1 MNDQYAVSRS
11 YEMGVDATW
20 TRLGFT
26 KTAGTL
32 DTVKRIASWPFR
44 FHQLSGTPTTFGQ
57 KVWHGAAPILD
68 MTRHMVIGSPV
79 DEWNR
84 FQHLRQQSGSG
95 LKAYGQMAKDY
106 LWSPVYTG
114 EGGAGKWIRR
124 GMNALG
130 VAGTGYEAYR
140 ALTGDPSQRAGDIA
154 ALGTSLVAGP
164 VTGSLGMF
172 AGPMVHSALTS
183 TARSAG
189 HLLDSPTQQPLE
201 LPPSRDVPEH
211 VSRALRSYN
220 TIKSQTGAEPR

>member
-11 YEMGVDATW
+11 YQEGVDDAW
-20 TRLGFT
+20 ARLGFT

-106 LWSPVYTG
+106 IWIPKTPFES
-114 EGGAGKWIRR
+114 GGGKWFRR
-124 GMNALG
+124 GMNTLG
-130 VAGTGYEAYR
+130 LAMTGAEAYR

-164 VTGSLGMF
+164 ITGSLGMYV
-172 AGPMVHSALTS
+172 GPDVHRALTS
-183 TARSAG
+183 AARSAG
-189 HLLDSPTQQPLE
+189 HLLDTPTQQPLE

-220 TIKSQTGAEPR
+220 TIKDQTGAEPR